1 MKQNFVN
8 DLTPEVREKM
18 KKNTVY
24 ISVFSIAMLF
34 AGLTSAY
41 IVSMGDSFWVKY
53 DFPPAFYIST
63 CFIILSS
70 IVFAIGVKKA
80 RKENKPGLLKL
91 IVPTTFVF
99 GVLFAAFQWIGY
111 GQLVDN
117 GAYLSSKITVSNGRY
132 GSYYELKI
140 NNKYM
145 EVDGS
150 DYLVGGKIMS
160 EKDKKAVSAFA
171 TQLTSA
177 SADKS
182 INIRDY
188 GTYSLMYKNNPVTL
202 KNGQFFVNDSVPLQ
216 YVDLVRLEEFAV
228 HLRDGRGYFFHKG
241 KYGKDFVVYYK
252 GRALDYNDG
261 KLTYKG
267 QVLSA
272 PLQLKMDDSAD
283 QSTAYLYIITFLH
296 LLHILGTLIFM
307 LVMSIRSFSGRLAI
321 NEYIQLR
328 VGGIFWHFL
337 GGLWIYLLL
346 FLLFIH

>member
-1 MKQNFVN
+1 MKQDFAN

-24 ISVFSIAMLF
+24 ISVFSISMIF

-63 CFIILSS
+63 AFILLSS
-70 IVFAIGVKKA
+70 FVFIIGVKKA
-80 RKENKPGLLKL
+80 RKENNPGLLKI
-91 IVPTTFVF
+91 IVPSTFVL
-99 GVLFAAFQWIGY
+99 GVLFAVFQWIGY
-111 GQLVDN
+111 GQLVEN

-132 GSYYELKI
+132 GNYYELKV
-140 NNKYM
+140 NNQYM
-145 EVDGS
+145 EVDGN
-150 DYLVGGKIMS
+150 DYLVGGKVMG
-160 EKDKKAVSAFA
+160 ENEKKAVSSFA
-171 TQLTSA
+171 DQLTAVSHDSQKQIA
-177 SADKS
+177 
-182 INIRDY
+182 NY
-188 GTYSLMYKNNPVTL
+188 GKYTLNYKNNPVSY
-202 KNGQFFVNDSVPLQ
+202 KNGQFFVNDSIPLQ

-228 HLRDGRGYFFHKG
+228 HLRDGRGHFFHKG
-241 KYGKDFVVYYK
+241 KYGKDFIIYYK
-252 GRALDYNDG
+252 GKALDY
-261 KLTYKG
+261 KG
-267 QVLSA
+267 GQLMYNGQKLSA

-283 QSTAYLYIITFLH
+283 QSSSYIYIITFLH

-307 LVMSIRSFSGRLAI
+307 LIMSIRSFSGRLAT
-321 NEYIQLR
+321 NDYIQLR

>member
-1 MKQNFVN
+1 MKQDFAN

-24 ISVFSIAMLF
+24 ISVFSIAMIF

-53 DFPPAFYIST
+53 NFPPAFYIST
-63 CFIILSS
+63 AFILLSS
-70 IVFAIGVKKA
+70 FVFIIGVKKA
-80 RKENKPGLLKL
+80 RKENKPGLLKI
-91 IVPTTFVF
+91 IVPSTFVL
-99 GVLFAAFQWIGY
+99 GVLFAVFQWIGY

-132 GSYYELKI
+132 GNYYELKV
-140 NNKYM
+140 NNQYM
-145 EVDGS
+145 EVDGNY
-150 DYLVGGKIMS
+150 YLVGGKVMG
-160 EKDKKAVSAFA
+160 ENEKKAVSSFA
-171 TQLTSA
+171 DQLTAVSTA
-177 SADKS
+177 KA
-182 INIRDY
+182 INISNY
-188 GTYSLMYKNNPVTL
+188 GKYIIYKKDSPVTL
-202 KNGQFFVNDSVPLQ
+202 KNGRFFVNDSIPLQ

-228 HLRDGRGYFFHKG
+228 HLRDGRGHFFHKG
-241 KYGKDFVVYYK
+241 KYGKDFIIYYK
-252 GRALDYNDG
+252 GKALDY
-261 KLTYKG
+261 KG
-267 QVLSA
+267 GQLMYNGQKLSA

-283 QSTAYLYIITFLH
+283 QSSSYIYIITFLH

-307 LVMSIRSFSGRLAI
+307 LIMSIRSFSGRLAT
-321 NEYIQLR
+321 NDYIQLR

>member
-63 CFIILSS
+63 CLIIFSS
-70 IVFAIGVKKA
+70 IVFALGVKKA
-80 RKENKPGLLKL
+80 RSTNNPGLLKL
-91 IVPTTFVF
+91 IVPLTFIL
-99 GVLFAAFQWIGY
+99 GVLFAVFQWTGY
-111 GQLVDN
+111 GQLIDK
-117 GAYLSSKITVSNGRY
+117 GAYFSSKITVSNGRY
-132 GSYYELKI
+132 GNYYELKI
-140 NNKYM
+140 NNQYM
-145 EVDGS
+145 EVDGN
-150 DYLVGGKIMS
+150 DYLVGGKEIS
-160 EKDKKAVSAFA
+160 EKEKLAVSTFA
-171 TQLTSA
+171 KQLTDISL
-177 SADKS
+177 DKTL
-182 INIRDY
+182 NITNY
-188 GTYSLMYKNNPVTL
+188 GKYTLNYKNNPVTY
-202 KNGQFFVNDSVPLQ
+202 KNGQFFTNDSIPLQ
-216 YVDLVRLEEFAV
+216 FVDLKRMEDFAV
-228 HLRDGRGYFFHKG
+228 HLRDGRGHFFHKG
-241 KYGKDFVVYYK
+241 KYGKDFTVYYK
-252 GRALDYNDG
+252 GKALDY
-261 KLTYKG
+261 KKG
-267 QVLSA
+267 QLMFNGQQLSA

-283 QSTAYLYIITFLH
+283 QSTSYLYIITFLH

-307 LVMSIRSFSGRLAI
+307 LIMSIRSFSGKLAT
-321 NEYIQLR
+321 NDYIQLR

>member
-1 MKQNFVN
+1 MKQDFAN

-24 ISVFSIAMLF
+24 ISVFSIAMIF

-53 DFPPAFYIST
+53 NFPPAFYIST
-63 CFIILSS
+63 AFILLSS
-70 IVFAIGVKKA
+70 LVFIIGVKKA
-80 RKENKPGLLKL
+80 RKENKPGLLKI

-99 GVLFAAFQWIGY
+99 GVLFAVFQWIGY
-111 GQLVDN
+111 GQLVEN

-132 GSYYELKI
+132 GNYYELKV
-140 NNKYM
+140 NNQYM
-145 EVDGS
+145 EVDGN
-150 DYLVGGKIMS
+150 DYLVGGKLMG
-160 EKDKKAVSAFA
+160 EKEKQAISSFADQLTAVSTAKA
-171 TQLTSA
+171 
-177 SADKS
+177 
-182 INIRDY
+182 INISNY
-188 GTYSLMYKNNPVTL
+188 GKYIIYKKDSPVTL
-202 KNGQFFVNDSVPLQ
+202 KNGQFFVNDSIPLQ

-228 HLRDGRGYFFHKG
+228 HLRDGRGHFFHKG
-241 KYGKDFVVYYK
+241 KYGKDFIIYYNGK
-252 GRALDYNDG
+252 ALDY
-261 KLTYKG
+261 KG
-267 QVLSA
+267 GQLMYNGLKLSA

-283 QSTAYLYIITFLH
+283 QSSSYIYIITFLH

-307 LVMSIRSFSGRLAI
+307 LIMSIRSFSGRLAT
-321 NEYIQLR
+321 NDYIQLR